1 MSYLKTP
8 QIYNYLTRIILQ
20 ISELISCQKVISG
33 GKILLIELGLKTEMF
48 DTLAEWFSPP
58 PSPNRNDQSTPS
70 EQNTPPSPTGNESHP
85 PEQHTPP
92 GQNWVKLSDGL
103 TYTQFESIVSISCY
117 DLGQVTFQLEWL
129 QNDLVNMLA
138 SPAVDAGDLVH
149 NNEANRWVDRFTI
162 FRNMFGSDTPI
173 TGPYTWQEME
183 TSGTLDSELVD
194 WLAACGLSAFGATL
208 ANKWHVSISMVRHLD
223 KETLESWGMKETPCL
238 LMMDNIRNLK

>member
-1 MSYLKTP
+1 MMQL
-8 QIYNYLTRIILQ
+8 
-20 ISELISCQKVISG
+20 V
-33 GKILLIELGLKTEMF
+33 
-48 DTLAEWFSPP
+48 EWFSPP
-58 PSPNRNDQSTPS
+58 PSPSR
-70 EQNTPPSPTGNESHP
+70 NESHP
-85 PEQHTPP
+85 PGQHTPP
-92 GQNWVKLSDGL
+92 GQNWVKLSDGLTL

-129 QNDLVNMLA
+129 QNDLVNLLA
-138 SPAVDAGDLVH
+138 SPAVNAVDLVH

-162 FRNMFGSDTPI
+162 FCNMFGSDTPI

-183 TSGTLDSELVD
+183 ISGTLDSELVD

-208 ANKWHVSISMVRHLD
+208 AKKWHVSISMVRLLD